1 MTLRVAFTV
10 ALALALLAASLP
22 AIESARVQHSEA
34 RIAAEVQRLERAATA
49 LAAENDVVDA
59 GQPARA
65 RFTLHL
71 PSRSWG
77 DSGVGQFRIQP
88 RCATRDVVWSARD
101 GRRQSHR
108 LSSVTLAGAA
118 GGLAIPDG
126 GRSRLVLELR
136 REGDRRVVIVSR
148 PRANSE
154 D

>member
-1 MTLRVAFTV
+1 MTLRVAVTV

-34 RIAAEVQRLERAATA
+34 RIAAEIQHLDRAATT
-49 LAAENDVVDA
+49 LAAENDAVEA

-65 RFTLHL
+65 RLTLHL

-77 DSGVGQFRIQP
+77 DSGVEQVRFP
-88 RCATRDVVWSARD
+88 PACATREVVWSARG

-108 LSSVTLAGAA
+108 VSSVALAGAA
-118 GGLAIPDG
+118 GGLVIADG

-136 REGDRRVVIVSR
+136 RERGRRLVVVRR
-148 PRANSE
+148 PRSNAGA
-154 D
+154 